1 MDILTIIFTVLGW
14 GSLLFSLYG
23 IINMNRSN
31 FLIGTF
37 IFSLLPVIGEFNVYN
52 QSGNWGNIATITA
65 FIGISIVVF
74 PSKINYGSDNIA
86 AVHLARKI
94 GIAILV
100 VNLLQALIILNLRN
114 DVPFQFALM
123 HLVESILMIIMLS
136 KVSIKKVFNL

>member
-1 MDILTIIFTVLGW
+1 
-14 GSLLFSLYG
+14 
-23 IINMNRSN
+23 MNRSN

-100 VNLLQALIILNLRN
+100 VNLLQALIILNLRD